1 MPLQKV
7 NAHFITPTAEENL
20 VVKRAVR
27 RGTRLKGE
35 QRREQILRTATRVF
49 ARHGFRGAT
58 VRQLAREAGISEAM
72 IYHHF
77 PSKEA
82 LYDAI
87 LEKKIERT
95 KHLYS
100 PSDAIRVRQDPALL
114 ETIITAFLR
123 EQTEDNSFMRMLLF
137 SALEGHNLAPKFVR
151 KPLQDFFDFLGT
163 HLEGGMK
170 DGTMKPVNRQVAAR
184 LLFGMAHFL
193 VLLREIYRDPGI
205 KELGV
210 EDLGRLI
217 VDIFRNG
224 IMEG

>member
-1 MPLQKV
+1 MPVEKV
-7 NAHFITPTAEENL
+7 NAHFITQTAEENF
-20 VVKRAVR
+20 VVKRIVQGR
-27 RGTRLKGE
+27 SRLKGE
-35 QRREQILRTATRVF
+35 QRREQIIRTATKVF

-87 LEKKIERT
+87 LEKKMERT
-95 KHLYS
+95 KHLYF
-100 PSDAIRVRQDPALL
+100 PTDAARVRQDPAVL
-114 ETIITAFLR
+114 ETIIAAFLR

-137 SALEGHNLAPKFVR
+137 SALEGHNLARKFVR
-151 KPLQDFFDFLGT
+151 KPLQDFFDVLGAY
-163 HLEGGMK
+163 LEGGMK
-170 DGTMKPVNRQVAAR
+170 GGTIKPVNRQVAAR

-205 KELGV
+205 KELGI

-217 VDIFRNG
+217 VDIFWNG
-224 IMEG
+224 IREG